1 METPRMETPRVDAL
15 VARQGKH
22 GEFARGAGELEWYLL
37 AKQLEEDL
45 ILLEEQLRSI
55 PST

>member
-1 METPRMETPRVDAL
+1 METPRVDAL